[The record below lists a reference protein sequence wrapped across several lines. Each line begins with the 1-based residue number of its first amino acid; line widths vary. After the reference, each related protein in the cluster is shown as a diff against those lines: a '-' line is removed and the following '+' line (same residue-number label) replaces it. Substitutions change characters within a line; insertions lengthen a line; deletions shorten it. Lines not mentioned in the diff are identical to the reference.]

1 MNGQEE
7 RQESPSCTE
16 YSAASGRTRMP
27 GDQMGSYGMQ
37 ASHSQVAIAPNPAAL
52 PPTLYLKGAGPRQG
66 DRRSIGPCEERQ
78 SINIQNIRRAADSLA
93 LPWLKLYWNLA
104 IGGWNWKREPQVR
117 VFRHLACMLLDWLAI
132 LRYSSDVSSA
142 SCSSIF
148 PYNPPLPLHF
158 QPLLQHTSRLSI
170 YGKTVC
176 FGQRPRELN
185 PTLSYDSRIKR
196 SPNC

>member
-7 RQESPSCTE
+7 RQASPNCTE
-16 YSAASGRTRMP
+16 YSAASGRTLMP
-27 GDQMGSYGMQ
+27 GDQMGSDGMQ
-37 ASHSQVAIAPNPAAL
+37 ASHSQVVIAPNPAAL
-52 PPTLYLKGAGPRQG
+52 SPTLYFKGAGPRQG
-66 DRRSIGPCEERQ
+66 GRRSIGPCEERQ
-78 SINIQNIRRAADSLA
+78 SIKIQNIRRAADSLS
-93 LPWLKLYWNLA
+93 LPWLKLYCNLA
-104 IGGWNWKREPQVR
+104 IGCWKREPQVR

-142 SCSSIF
+142 SCSSNL

-176 FGQRPRELN
+176 FGQRPREHN
-185 PTLSYDSRIKR
+185 TTLSYDSRIKR